1 MKNVYEINVKQK
13 KDEMINVCNLCFKK
27 KDWSKNTN
35 DYTRY
40 NLILHYSVLV
50 KAFSITDII
59 FITLKIN
66 LKIYTLYYS
75 YEEYPAYTIPPST
88 MLRNSNIS

>member
-1 MKNVYEINVKQK
+1 
-13 KDEMINVCNLCFKK
+13 MINVCNLCFKK
-27 KDWSKNTN
+27 KRL
-35 DYTRY
+35 DYTKY

-88 MLRNSNIS
+88 MLRSSNIS